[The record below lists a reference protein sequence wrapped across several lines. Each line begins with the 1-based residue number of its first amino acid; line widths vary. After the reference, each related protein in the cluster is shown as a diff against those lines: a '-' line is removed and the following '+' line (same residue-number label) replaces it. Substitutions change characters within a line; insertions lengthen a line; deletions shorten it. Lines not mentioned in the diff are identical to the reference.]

1 VIRGEVESG
10 DPPMGTVDKI
20 LREKSDRIASLPP
33 TATVLDAARLMNERQ
48 IGAVLVIDR
57 ERLLGIFTERDVLRR
72 IVAAQRDPS
81 GTKLSEVMTTAI
93 VCAERHTTCNE
104 VRRVMRE
111 KRIRHIP
118 VVENGCAI
126 GMVSIGDVNK
136 VDHDEQEQTIKYLE
150 QFMTV
155 M

>member
-1 VIRGEVESG
+1 
-10 DPPMGTVDKI
+10 MGTVEKI
-20 LREKSDRIASLPP
+20 LCEKPDRVASLPP
-33 TATVLDAARLMNERQ
+33 NATVLDAARLMNERHV
-48 IGAVLVIDR
+48 GAVLVIER

-72 IVAAQRDPS
+72 IVAAQRDS
-81 GTKLSEVMTTAI
+81 GTTRLAEVMTTAI
-93 VCAERHTTCNE
+93 IVAQRHTTCNE

-118 VVENGCAI
+118 VVESGHVI
-126 GMVSIGDVNK
+126 GIVSIGDVNK

-150 QFMTV
+150 QYMTV